1 MLIQQLSDA
10 DTVAVEIITGTKII
24 AVSMY
29 FDRENHIEQDL
40 EKMDLVLQHAKDTGV
55 FFASDSNARSKLW
68 HDNLTN
74 TRGRI
79 LEEYITSKQLYIV
92 NEESSYTTF
101 RN

>member
-1 MLIQQLSDA
+1 M
-10 DTVAVEIITGTKII
+10 VAVEIIMGTKII

-40 EKMDLVLQHAKDTGV
+40 EKMDLVLQHAKDSGV

-79 LEEYITSKQLYIV
+79 LEEYITSKQSYIV